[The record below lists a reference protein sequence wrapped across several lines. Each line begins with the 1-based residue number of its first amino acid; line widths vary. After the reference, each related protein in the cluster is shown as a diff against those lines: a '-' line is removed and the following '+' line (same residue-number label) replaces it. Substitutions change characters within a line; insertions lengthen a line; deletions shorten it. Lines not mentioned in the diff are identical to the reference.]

1 MIIVGITNRSL
12 CTNFYE
18 QIKKIAK
25 SKLDFLIIREKD
37 LNDQELL
44 ELSLKVKE
52 ELKDTHIKVIINS
65 NIDVAEQ
72 IDADGIQLPF
82 KDFVNNNNKL
92 YTKNTINSTKVVDN
106 FKNDGNKYK
115 VYKIIGVS
123 IHSYDEGLQ
132 AYKLGADYVI
142 YGHVYQTEC
151 KKDLTP
157 RGIEEIKALSSKI
170 DIPIIGLGGINENNF
185 REVIDAGA
193 KGIAIMSSLMT
204 SKNPKIFIE
213 SICKSEIIK

>member
-1 MIIVGITNRSL
+1 MIIIGITNRSL
-12 CTNFYE
+12 CADFYE
-18 QIKKIAK
+18 QIKKIAE

-52 ELKDTHIKVIINS
+52 ELKDTNIKVIINS
-65 NIDVAEQ
+65 NIDVAKK
-72 IDADGIQLPF
+72 IDADGIQLSF
-82 KDFVNNNNKL
+82 KDFVDKSNKL
-92 YTKNTINSTKVVDN
+92 YSENLINSTKIVDN
-106 FKNDGNKYK
+106 FENDGDKYK
-115 VYKIIGVS
+115 VYKMIGVS
-123 IHSYDEGLQ
+123 IHSFDEGLQ

-142 YGHVYQTEC
+142 YGHVFQTEC

-157 RGIEEIKALSSKI
+157 RGIEEIKSISAKI

-213 SICKSEIIK
+213 SICK